1 MARFIIPVSWEVYST
16 VTVEAATL
24 EEAKRKFDKQIDD
37 IPLCVETEY
46 VEGSYRCTAESMEE
60 LEIAQ
65 EYRYIGSVNIN

>member
-24 EEAKRKFDKQIDD
+24 EEAKTKFDEQIDD

-46 VEGSYRCTAESMEE
+46 IEGSYRCTAETLDE
-60 LEIAQ
+60 LEMAQ
-65 EYRYIGSVNIN
+65 EFREIGSVLI